1 MQIYSIKA
9 IQEVE
14 HFYYDYLDKANKR
27 KGLKDLYNVKDEK
40 TINGL
45 KDWLNSHRNDFMAHS
60 GEEIESVKVEFS
72 KNSLSIITI

>member
-14 HFYYDYLDKANKR
+14 HFYYNYLDKANKR

-40 TINGL
+40 MLDGL
-45 KDWLNSHRNDFMAHS
+45 KDWLQEHRNDFQ
-60 GEEIESVKVEFS
+60 INKP
-72 KNSLSIITI
+72 KIQDINLDLLI

>member
-40 TINGL
+40 MLDGL
-45 KDWLNSHRNDFMAHS
+45 KDWLQEHRNDFQ
-60 GEEIESVKVEFS
+60 INKP
-72 KNSLSIITI
+72 KIQDISLDLLI

>member
-40 TINGL
+40 MLDGL
-45 KDWLNSHRNDFMAHS
+45 KDWLQEHRNDFQ
-60 GEEIESVKVEFS
+60 INKP
-72 KNSLSIITI
+72 KIQDINLDLLI